1 MTMKRDELIRHAESA
16 ADHARSPYSGVRVGA
31 AAVSEDGRLWT
42 GCNIENASYSMTLC
56 AERVALFKGLSE
68 GAKRFDRIAI
78 WSDTGFLLY
87 PCGACLQVL
96 AEWMPQDAKVWIAGQ
111 GNKKEEHLVRE
122 LLPHSLQDLRDH
134 LSHEET
140 DD

>member
-1 MTMKRDELIRHAESA
+1 MTMNRDELMRKAEEA
-16 ADHARSPYSGVRVGA
+16 AGQARSPYSGVRVGA
-31 AAVSEDGRLWT
+31 AAVSSDGRVWT

-68 GAKRFDRIAI
+68 GAARFDRIAI

-96 AEWMPQDAKVWIAGQ
+96 AEWMPQDAEVWIAGP
-111 GNKKEEHLVRE
+111 GNKKEEHLLRE
-122 LLPHSLQDLRDH
+122 LLPHSLQNLRDH
-134 LSHEET
+134 LRS